1 MPNYN
6 AWRSAAIWDMRPA
19 QRASW
24 SRLRLAVA
32 KSELR
37 SDAQGEAL
45 CRRAEA
51 VVGVAEIGGDAA
63 ARGATGELDV
73 VPPRAASGR
82 APDAVRGASRVLG
95 GRGGVVGRV
104 VPIAAPF
111 VNVLAHVKQAV
122 TIRLAL
128 ADGFG
133 SVAPTVGLDGGQRV
147 APRIELLWR
156 TAAGGK
162 FPFGFGRQADGEIP
176 LASEPVAVCH
186 GIEPVHTD
194 HGERGIGEFELA
206 EGGVIRVGHLAAR
219 DAERGDGDAMG
230 GAFVIAPVVLA
241 HEKLAAGD
249 CHQIAWARHA

>member
-19 QRASW
+19 QRASR

-45 CRRAEA
+45 CHRAEA

-63 ARGATGELDV
+63 ARGVTGELELM
-73 VPPRAASGR
+73 PPGAASGR
-82 APDAVRGASRVLG
+82 AADAVRGALRIDGV
-95 GRGGVVGRV
+95 RGGVVGRV

-111 VNVLAHVKQAV
+111 VNVLAHVEEPV
-122 TIRLAL
+122 SVGLAL

-162 FPFGFGRQADGEIP
+162 FPFGFGRQADG
-176 LASEPVAVCH
+176 
-186 GIEPVHTD
+186 
-194 HGERGIGEFELA
+194 
-206 EGGVIRVGHLAAR
+206 
-219 DAERGDGDAMG
+219 
-230 GAFVIAPVVLA
+230 
-241 HEKLAAGD
+241 
-249 CHQIAWARHA
+249 